1 MITVLQA
8 SGLAVVIYRHDHEP
22 PHVHVIGDGEAK
34 ILLVGADGFPELLRV
49 RGMKFGDAQKALRAV
64 TEAQSLLLQEWRRIH
79 G

>member
-1 MITVLQA
+1 MITILRA

-22 PHVHVIGDGEAK
+22 PHVHVIGDGTAR
-34 ILLVGADGFPELLRV
+34 ILLIGASGRPELVDV

-64 TEAQSLLLQEWRRIH
+64 TEHQSMLLDEWRRIH